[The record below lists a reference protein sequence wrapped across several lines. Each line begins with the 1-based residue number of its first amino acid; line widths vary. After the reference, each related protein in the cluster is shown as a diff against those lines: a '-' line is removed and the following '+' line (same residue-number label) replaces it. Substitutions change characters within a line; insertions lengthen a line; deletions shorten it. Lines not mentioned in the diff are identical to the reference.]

1 MNSFYKKE
9 KKKGRERKEMSL
21 RITCKAGDLKAY
33 MRLLISTY
41 GKDCLVINLK
51 PIVTRKEVSVN
62 GAALRN

>member
-1 MNSFYKKE
+1 MNSSYKKE

-33 MRLLISTY
+33 MRFLISTY

-51 PIVTRKEVSVN
+51 PIVPRKEVSVN